1 MRPGDRVDV
10 EFIRDG
16 RRRTVEAV
24 LGALDSP
31 ALADEG
37 LSEIDPVFEGAEFA
51 AYDELQPNYNGV
63 PGVLVTN
70 VQADSPAAQR
80 GLRGGDVITHVN
92 RQRVRTVAETREIIE
107 NADSVILQIQR
118 SGRGLLLL
126 MR

>member
-1 MRPGDRVDV
+1 MLG
-10 EFIRDG
+10 ELNA
-16 RRRTVEAV
+16 AV
-24 LGALDSP
+24 VA
-31 ALADEG
+31 AEEG

-51 AYDELQPNYNGV
+51 TNNEQQPSYNGIA
-63 PGVLVTN
+63 GVLVTS

-92 RQRVRTVAETREIIE
+92 RQRVRTVAETRAIIE
-107 NADSVILQIQR
+107 DAGSVILQIQR